1 MIFSLSSFP
10 PPFDCVCVRAW
21 VRVCVCL
28 AVHLLGLTWH
38 LRHGKSQL
46 YENGLSSADH
56 QQEDRSK
63 TRPTSSIHLLDTL
76 NPENTHAGDRGEL
89 THAAHTIITDV
100 RHSANDRI
108 CLSVTT
114 KQVYYGNLL
123 FFQWLIYWMNTGLE
137 HFSSIYFNGDWPFVF
152 CSSMTFKKQK
162 RWNQQDVS

>member
-1 MIFSLSSFP
+1 MSERSKTGIKEDSDTPLCMPWIMIFSLFFSSRLWL
-10 PPFDCVCVRAW
+10 CVCVCVCVCVCA
-21 VRVCVCL
+21 RVCVFL

-38 LRHGKSQL
+38 LRHGESQL

-89 THAAHTIITDV
+89 TPAAHTIITDV
-100 RHSANDRI
+100 RHSTNDGI

-114 KQVYYGNLL
+114 KQAYYGNLL
-123 FFQWLIYWMNTGLE
+123 FF
-137 HFSSIYFNGDWPFVF
+137 
-152 CSSMTFKKQK
+152 
-162 RWNQQDVS
+162 R